1 MCTSGVCATKSVLF
15 GSSKQHRQ
23 HARGFHSSLLMQ
35 AGCSLGH
42 SPLSDGDAIYKS
54 LQLCCDWLDADVTQA
69 CNWLSSQRLPRNP
82 FVNRLLLRGA
92 QSPHHQG
99 VWRDRLS
106 YWWGIAILKWL
117 IIQVMFAPPPTLTI
131 CHMFF
136 FYSCWFQ
143 AYRVVCLTVQQSTL
157 CFICTCK

>member
-42 SPLSDGDAIYKS
+42 SPPSDGDAIYKS

-69 CNWLSSQRLPRNP
+69 CHWLSSQRLPRNP
-82 FVNRLLLRGA
+82 FVNRLLLLGA

-99 VWRDRLS
+99 VWGDCLS

-117 IIQVMFAPPPTLTI
+117 IIQVIFAPPPYNLSFVFLLQLLVSSI
-131 CHMFF
+131 PSGLSDSSAVNALFHM
-136 FYSCWFQ
+136 Y
-143 AYRVVCLTVQQSTL
+143 L
-157 CFICTCK
+157 